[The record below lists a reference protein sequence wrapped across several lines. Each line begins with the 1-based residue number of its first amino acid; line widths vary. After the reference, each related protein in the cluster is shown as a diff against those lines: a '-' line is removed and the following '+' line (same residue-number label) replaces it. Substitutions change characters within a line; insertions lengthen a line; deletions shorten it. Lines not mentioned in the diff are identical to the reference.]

1 MTPYTELLLCTT
13 DKGSQFLTVD
23 PNLEP
28 IHDTPSSSEKNPD
41 SESSSAIN
49 TEKVAPPTT
58 QKQKAAANASVIR
71 EKKQN
76 TEKNEHEFIIL
87 SEALETAADMSDEE
101 EMPIVL
107 LCPDYI

>member
-49 TEKVAPPTT
+49 KEKVAPPTT
-58 QKQKAAANASVIR
+58 QKQKAATNASVIR

>member
-1 MTPYTELLLCTT
+1 MTPYIELLLCTT

-28 IHDTPSSSEKNPD
+28 IHNTPSSSEKKPD
-41 SESSSAIN
+41 SESSSAID
-49 TEKVAPPTT
+49 TEKVAPPTI
-58 QKQKAAANASVIR
+58 QKQKAATNTSVIR

-76 TEKNEHEFIIL
+76 TEKNQHEFIIL
-87 SEALETAADMSDEE
+87 SEALETTADMSDEE
-101 EMPIVL
+101 EMSIVL